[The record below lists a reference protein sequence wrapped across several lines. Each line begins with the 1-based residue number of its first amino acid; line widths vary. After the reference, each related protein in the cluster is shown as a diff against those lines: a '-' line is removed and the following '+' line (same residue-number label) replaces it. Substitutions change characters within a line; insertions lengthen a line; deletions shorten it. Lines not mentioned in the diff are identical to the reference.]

1 MKLLLDTHV
10 FLWANNEFEQLS
22 STATVLLSSGEHD
35 LYLSIA
41 TPWEIQIKHQLGK
54 LRLTRPVK
62 EMVDKNL
69 EENGIQLLPF
79 TLAHICRLDKLPLH
93 HKDPF
98 DRIIIAQALLEDMAV
113 VTVDQAFTD
122 YSVPVIW

>member
-22 STATVLLSSGEHD
+22 TTAKTLLSSGEHD

-54 LRLTRPVK
+54 LRLTRPIE
-62 EMVDKNL
+62 EMVTKNR
-69 EENGIQLLPF
+69 EENDIQLVSIA
-79 TLAHICRLDKLPLH
+79 LAHICRLDKLPLH

-98 DRIIIAQALLEDMAV
+98 DRIIIAQALLEGMTV
-113 VTVDQAFTD
+113 VTVDPSFAD